1 MRKPDKKNL
10 VRNQM
15 PAPVF
20 TRLPVRDIIGNM
32 NHSGKFTA
40 CLLGGLALIAGVRA
54 EDVLSPGDPYAIVV
68 ARNIFGLNPPPPLN
82 ANSQNTDPPPKIT
95 PNGIMTIFGEL
106 QVLFKVAGAPKPGGP
121 PPTDESYILSEG
133 QRQDDI
139 EVVKIDEKNSIVTFN
154 NHGETQQLPLV
165 VTQPSSTP
173 SPVTTRPTGGAGAP
187 GGRFNPGLV
196 NPGGGPGARVRG
208 GGGAY
213 GGGNGA
219 NSGISGGVGN
229 ANVGSNLGNAP
240 ARNNTFNAASQ
251 IPEGMTPE
259 VQAIAIEANR
269 ELTKQQVQNGELPP
283 LPITDLTPEPD
294 SGGGAAPGPQ

>member
-1 MRKPDKKNL
+1 
-10 VRNQM
+10 
-15 PAPVF
+15 
-20 TRLPVRDIIGNM
+20 M
-32 NHSGKFTA
+32 NRSGKIII
-40 CLLGGLALIAGVRA
+40 CLAGGLALTAGVRA
-54 EDVLSPGDPYAIVV
+54 DDVLPPGDPYATVV
-68 ARNIFGLNPPPPLN
+68 ARNIFGLNPPPPPN
-82 ANSQNTDPPPKIT
+82 ANLQNTDPPPKIT
-95 PNGIMTIFGEL
+95 PNGIMTIFGEV
-106 QVLFKVAGAPKPGGP
+106 QVLFKVAGAPKPGGS

-173 SPVTTRPTGGAGAP
+173 SPATAGPTGGAGAP

-213 GGGNGA
+213 GGGGGANPGGNGA
-219 NSGISGGVGN
+219 NSGVSGGAGN
-229 ANVGSNLGNAP
+229 ANVGSNFGNAS

-251 IPEGMTPE
+251 IPEGMTEE

-269 ELTKQQVQNGELPP
+269 ELTKQQVQNGDMPP
-283 LPITDLTPEPD
+283 LPLTPLTPD
-294 SGGGAAPGPQ
+294 GSQ

>member
-1 MRKPDKKNL
+1 
-10 VRNQM
+10 
-15 PAPVF
+15 
-20 TRLPVRDIIGNM
+20 M
-32 NHSGKFTA
+32 NFSGKFIA
-40 CLLGGLALIAGVRA
+40 CLLGGLALTAGVRA
-54 EDVLSPGDPYAIVV
+54 DDVLSPGDPYATVI
-68 ARNIFGLNPPPPLN
+68 ARNIFGLNPPQLKDP
-82 ANSQNTDPPPKIT
+82 NSQNTDPPPKIT

-173 SPVTTRPTGGAGAP
+173 SPATAGPTGGAGTP

-213 GGGNGA
+213 GGSGVNSSGNGA
-219 NSGISGGVGN
+219 NSGVSGGAGNN
-229 ANVGSNLGNAP
+229 ANVGSNFGNTP

-259 VQAIAIEANR
+259 VQTIAIEANR
-269 ELTKQQVQNGELPP
+269 LQAQQQQPGEPDIF
-283 LPITDLTPEPD
+283 PITDLTPQSD
-294 SGGGAAPGPQ
+294 SGGGAATGPQ